1 MNNDLISREALEKSM
16 RKSINERYNS
26 WTKTITVA
34 DIATLIFDEIDNA
47 PTVDT
52 TCPNCDSGYAQGYS
66 DGYLKGKEERPIDDL
81 SEYSDKLWQK
91 AYERGKAEARPQG
104 EWIPVSERLPEDEI
118 EVLFQYQYGQSMM
131 VGYHKFDTTIYP
143 FGHEDANET
152 GWYDRIDD
160 FICGDDE
167 VIAWMPLPEP
177 YKEAEND

>member
-1 MNNDLISREALEKSM
+1 MKIVID
-16 RKSINERYNS
+16 
-26 WTKTITVA
+26 
-34 DIATLIFDEIDNA
+34 IDNE
-47 PTVDT
+47 TYGRIQGLVSVDYFEHDI
-52 TCPNCDSGYAQGYS
+52 CGYS
-66 DGYLKGKEERPIDDL
+66 MQRIANGTPYEERP
-81 SEYSDKLWQK
+81 K
-91 AYERGKAEARPQG
+91 G